1 MLLFILLSYT
11 IPFDS
16 PIMTNI
22 EYLQVK
28 HLIDLPSIKPY
39 EIDWLVPQID
49 ELLINEANLNSIDKK
64 IISRFEPFLVKD
76 LDRSNLSHFKAW
88 YESEPELYGGFLD
101 GRLGGRLT
109 SNVAYAQALRVRRGS
124 ELDPLGPRPW
134 HDFQAYLNEGFVKF
148 DFEKVKFYVG
158 RRNYQ
163 FNAYSEQSL
172 LLSFDPQGYDG
183 FFVVLPSQYYEFYNV
198 FVMLDAAPQRYLS
211 VHRIGLNFRKFLK
224 IGFSEAILFA
234 NALEP
239 LYLNFF
245 FPYYLAQ
252 WGLERDDNI
261 MWCLD
266 GQLGL
271 ANSIIYG
278 EFLIDDYMYED
289 DPYPNK
295 LAYQVGLKSLWFS
308 QFFLKVNY
316 TFVDKWV
323 YTHHDVLN
331 TYEDASHSLGFALGN
346 DVDQR
351 SFSLKFMNRFGIF
364 PAVVLDY
371 SRQGEGLIF
380 LPYEQEGGD
389 WAPPFPSGIVEKKL
403 DIKLTIDYTLQV
415 RYYLTVGLGRRYWSN
430 YNHVTG
436 DDRDETLVNLTLWAI
451 L

>member
-1 MLLFILLSYT
+1 MIVFILFSYT

-16 PIMTNI
+16 PIMAGV

-49 ELLINEANLNSIDKK
+49 ELLINEANLNSIDKR
-64 IISRFEPFLVKD
+64 IISYFEPFLVKD

-88 YESEPELYGGFLD
+88 YESEPASYGGFLD

-109 SNVAYAQALRVRRGS
+109 PNVAYAQALRIRIGS

-134 HDFQAYLNEGFVKF
+134 KDFQAYLSEGLIKF
-148 DFEKVKFYVG
+148 DFEKIKFYLG

-172 LLSFDPQGYDG
+172 LLSLDPQGYDG
-183 FFVVLPSQYYEFYNV
+183 FFVVLPSQYYEFCNA
-198 FVMLDAAPQRYLS
+198 FVMLDGAQQRYLS
-211 VHRIGLNFRKFLK
+211 IHRIGLNFRKFMKL
-224 IGFSEAILFA
+224 GFSEAILFA
-234 NALEP
+234 DALEP

-252 WGLERDDNI
+252 WGLGRDDNI

-266 GQLGL
+266 GQLAI

-295 LAYQVGLKSLWFS
+295 LAYQIGLKSLIFN
-308 QFFLKVNY
+308 QFFLKINY
-316 TFVDKWV
+316 AFVDKWV
-323 YTHHDVLN
+323 YTHHDTIN
-331 TYEDASHSLGFALGN
+331 TYERDGHSLGFPLGN
-346 DVDQR
+346 DVDQL
-351 SFSLKFMNRFGIF
+351 SLSLKYMNRYGIF
-364 PAVVLDY
+364 PAIVFDY
-371 SRQGEGLIF
+371 VRKGEGSIS

-389 WAPPFPSGIVEKKL
+389 WAPPFPSGIVERKL
-403 DIKLTIDYTLQV
+403 DIKLTCDCTLAT
-415 RYYLTVGLGRRYWSN
+415 RYYLTVSLGRRYWYN

-436 DDRDETLVNLTLWAI
+436 DDRDETLLNLTVWAI
-451 L
+451 F